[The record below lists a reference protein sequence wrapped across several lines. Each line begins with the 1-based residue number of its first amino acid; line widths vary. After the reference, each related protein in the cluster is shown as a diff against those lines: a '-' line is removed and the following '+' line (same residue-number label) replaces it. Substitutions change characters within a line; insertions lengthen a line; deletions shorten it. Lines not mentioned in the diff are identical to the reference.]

1 MADNYLITGYW
12 GEPHVT
18 SENDRGVNAGIF
30 GTGRFV
36 LPVGEQF
43 RAEYIGNNTIRVYDG
58 KLIDNGAAAGIP
70 AGRYVD
76 LLVSETSQGMNRN
89 DIIAFQYAKDSA
101 TMVESGTFVVIK
113 GTETTGTAADPVLT
127 QADLLSDN
135 ATKDQMALWRVAVS
149 GTVISAPVRLFD
161 VRYPN
166 DQAMHGIVTAGSG
179 TEYTVNVEGIKAL
192 SVGESFV
199 MIPHVDSATTAPTL
213 NVNGLG
219 AFAIRR
225 RISGQAKL
233 TTVGADSDWLAAGVP
248 VRLTF
253 NGTYWL
259 TDNVKP
265 SVSDL
270 YGSVPIENGG
280 HGGKTLEKA
289 QKNLQIMPAIESA
302 DYPGHFYRMVDDE
315 YEWINPPMVKGT
327 EYRTTERFRG
337 APVYTKIFAAT
348 APDPGT
354 AANSGA
360 VAFGVTGVVR
370 FAAYYNLLSSL
381 MLDSG
386 SRVTPVI
393 GSAILRGKIDNTA
406 NVWGADAEILI
417 YASYIKAAVNTLL

>member
-30 GTGRFV
+30 GKGRFV

-76 LLVSETSQGMNRN
+76 LLISETGQGMKRN
-89 DIIAFQYAKDSA
+89 DIIAFQYAKDAS
-101 TMVESGTFVVIK
+101 TQVESGTFVVIK
-113 GTETTGTAADPVLT
+113 GAESAGAAVDPALT

-135 ATKDQMALWRVAVS
+135 AAKDQMALWRVAVS
-149 GTVISAPVRLFD
+149 GASISAPVRLFD

-179 TEYTVNVEGIKAL
+179 TEYTATVEGIKAL
-192 SVGESFV
+192 SIGESFV
-199 MIPHVDSATTAPTL
+199 MIPHVESEDNAPTL

-219 AFAIRR
+219 AFRICR

-233 TTVGADSDWLAAGVP
+233 VTTGDSTDWLAAGVP

-253 NGTYWL
+253 NGEYWL

-270 YGSVPIENGG
+270 YGSVPIEKGG

-289 QKNLQIMPAIESA
+289 QKNLQIMPAIESTEH
-302 DYPGHFYRMVDDE
+302 PGCYYRNVGSE
-315 YEWINPPMVKGT
+315 QEWINPPMVTGT

-337 APVYTKIFAAT
+337 APVYTKIYAAT
-348 APDPGT
+348 APSN
-354 AANSGA
+354 NSVTDSSA
-360 VAFGVTGVVR
+360 IAFGVTYVVQFKAYANSWSGGVPED
-370 FAAYYNLLSSL
+370 YLKCMPTISS
-381 MLDSG
+381 
-386 SRVTPVI
+386 T
-393 GSAILRGKIDNTA
+393 ILRARIR
-406 NVWGADAEILI
+406 NVDENFEEGETILI
-417 YASYIKAAVNTLL
+417 HASYIKAVADTLL

>member
-1 MADNYLITGYW
+1 
-12 GEPHVT
+12 
-18 SENDRGVNAGIF
+18 
-30 GTGRFV
+30 
-36 LPVGEQF
+36 
-43 RAEYIGNNTIRVYDG
+43 
-58 KLIDNGAAAGIP
+58 
-70 AGRYVD
+70 
-76 LLVSETSQGMNRN
+76 
-89 DIIAFQYAKDSA
+89 
-101 TMVESGTFVVIK
+101 MVESGTFVVIK
-113 GTETTGTAADPVLT
+113 GTETTGTAEDPVLT

-199 MIPHVDSATTAPTL
+199 MIPHVDSASTAPTL

-233 TTVGADSDWLAAGVP
+233 TTAGADSDWLAAGVP

-270 YGSVPIENGG
+270 YGTLSIAGG
-280 HGGKTLEKA
+280 GTGADNLADA
-289 QKNLQIMPAIESA
+289 QKKLQIYPAVPHSTYGRCYYRDA
-302 DYPGHFYRMVDDE
+302 PGRQ
-315 YEWINPPMVKGT
+315 EWINPPMFIDT
-327 EYRTTERFRG
+327 EYCTTEWFMG
-337 APVYTKIFAAT
+337 VPVFTKILAVSRPEANLSAT
-348 APDPGT
+348 AT
-354 AANSGA
+354 I
-360 VAFGVTGVVR
+360 AFGVMGLLRISAYCSGVVGQ
-370 FAAYYNLLSSL
+370 LSSEY
-381 MLDSG
+381 MTATIS
-386 SRVTPVI
+386 ST
-393 GSAILRGKIDNTA
+393 ILRA
-406 NVWGADAEILI
+406 NVTNKNGALTGNNVLVQAW
-417 YASYIKAAVNTLL
+417 YIKDKVGIE